1 LDRNEEEDFL
11 ALKLPCSY
19 PNSSKKQ
26 FKKFSIL
33 WILIKKASKEAK
45 RFCKE
50 PKRTSH
56 LPELK
61 NNNCMIYVGEDH
73 TSSAL
78 HLRQEVLSK
87 DAAFGQKACVA
98 LMAEEGGHGWM
109 KGCAVEGKMRHS
121 LLMAALKKTAALKA
135 SGCHC
140 LQKIKVS
147 KPQGSG
153 KAHYIDKHKIPKSF
167 QIGQLMM
174 REKVQ
179 WKKKDSALEHFKH
192 LAVSLCFHMSDT
204 HFQACHTIR
213 NQDKGQ

>member
-61 NNNCMIYVGEDH
+61 NKNHMIYVGEDH
-73 TSSAL
+73 TPSAL
-78 HLRQEVLSK
+78 HDLRQEVLSK
-87 DAAFGQKACVA
+87 DAASGQKACVA
-98 LMAEEGGHGWM
+98 LMTEEGRFQ
-109 KGCAVEGKMRHS
+109 KKS
-121 LLMAALKKTAALKA
+121 LKRSQKV
-135 SGCHC
+135 
-140 LQKIKVS
+140 LQ
-147 KPQGSG
+147 GT
-153 KAHYIDKHKIPKSF
+153 
-167 QIGQLMM
+167 
-174 REKVQ
+174 
-179 WKKKDSALEHFKH
+179 KKDQSFAGTQEQQLHDLRWRRPHFKCPPSAARSPIQRCG
-192 LAVSLCFHMSDT
+192 LWTKSMCCIDGRGRRTRLDERMRSRRKDAAFFVDGSTQKDSCFE
-204 HFQACHTIR
+204 
-213 NQDKGQ
+213 G